1 MLRRVLPTCA
11 CRSCRTLGIMALAL
25 LIGTLSFPFLVFLLQ
40 GYRDARGKRRNNAGR
55 CYKCGAP
62 MYPPIPM
69 FHYHY
74 RSSSSLYFYC
84 AVCAN
89 AEDRKAGVWL
99 SIAGI
104 AVSVTLAANAL
115 KQSESSFWSA
125 AFLGAASVLIVVLI
139 PLALLKTRK
148 TKTLRSIGASNFPVW
163 ESEPNLIAETKRLLA
178 IENDPKTKAA
188 LQQVLDVA
196 TTLDR
201 QASAARARTQR

>member
-1 MLRRVLPTCA
+1 
-11 CRSCRTLGIMALAL
+11 MALAL

-40 GYRDARGKRRNNAGR
+40 EYRDARGKRRNNAGR
-55 CYKCGAP
+55 CYKCGAL
-62 MYPPIPM
+62 MYPPIPIV
-69 FHYHY
+69 HYHY
-74 RSSSSLYFYC
+74 RSRGRLYFYC

-89 AEDRKAGVWL
+89 AEDWKAGIWL

-104 AVSVTLAANAL
+104 AVSATLAVNAL
-115 KQSESSFWSA
+115 KQSQSSFWSA

-148 TKTLRSIGASNFPVW
+148 TKSLKSIEAGNFPVW
-163 ESEPNLIAETKRLLA
+163 ESDPELIAETKRLLA

-188 LQQVLDVA
+188 LQHVLDVA

-201 QASAARARTQR
+201 QASAARARLQRGGNR